1 MPFFHG
7 AYVDQTEALQNSL
20 GQFISFEHVPSGKI
34 VYFKAFLTKYTD
46 AYKSNWKGETGY
58 GRMDNVQMFQQ
69 TTRQVS
75 IGFKVIAGSLEEAK
89 DNLTKISTFAQM
101 LYPTFESSGGAQ
113 TIKAAPLIKIKF
125 MNWAQNSQTRSG
137 LLGAC
142 GGFTFSPTMEPG
154 VFTTREK
161 GGTNLIYPKEVMIDT
176 SLTIIHEHPLGWKKE
191 SVGPQGTYGV
201 NKSSPTKTAQVV
213 TWFTPQSPSF
223 PYGDM
228 IADPPVNIKQ
238 VDVTNPDYIKNK
250 TEHGT
255 LKGET
260 KFINRTPENQAKT
273 TIRSA
278 DSARETQRLD
288 AAKYRASRM
297 DRKIAANDALARQ
310 SAPFNKDISGT

>member
-1 MPFFHG
+1 MTFFHG

-101 LYPTFESSGGAQ
+101 LYPTFESNGGVQ

-154 VFTTREK
+154 VFTTREL
-161 GGTNLIYPKEVMIDT
+161 GGTNVIYPKEVMIDT
-176 SLTIIHEHPLGWKKE
+176 SLTIIHEHPLGWKKAE
-191 SVGPQGTYGV
+191 ETLPPIKKGSKDPQV
-201 NKSSPTKTAQVV
+201 KSAVLSWIK
-213 TWFTPQSPSF
+213 PQANHF
-223 PYGDM
+223 PYGE
-228 IADPPVNIKQ
+228 AVGQGPVNIKQ
-238 VDVTNPDYIKNK
+238 ANVTNPDYIESEQNK
-250 TEHGT
+250 TKHGT

-260 KFINRTPENQAKT
+260 KLIKRTLENQA
-273 TIRSA
+273 
-278 DSARETQRLD
+278 
-288 AAKYRASRM
+288 
-297 DRKIAANDALARQ
+297 AANSPSRLN
-310 SAPFNKDISGT
+310 SSILGSGGRTILNQG

>member
-1 MPFFHG
+1 MTFFHG

-69 TTRQVS
+69 TTRQVQ
-75 IGFKVIAGSLEEAK
+75 IGFNVVAGSLEEAK

-161 GGTNLIYPKEVMIDT
+161 GGTNVIYPKEVMIET
-176 SLTIIHEHPLGWKKE
+176 SLTIIHEHPLGWKKAE
-191 SVGPQGTYGV
+191 ETLYPTPGEPPAFKSAVLSWIEPQA
-201 NKSSPTKTAQVV
+201 NH
-213 TWFTPQSPSF
+213 F
-223 PYGDM
+223 PYGEAVGKGLVN
-228 IADPPVNIKQ
+228 INNIKQ
-238 VDVTNPDYIKNK
+238 VDVTNPDYVEEDLSNITKDIPAEK
-250 TEHGT
+250 
-255 LKGET
+255 LKSQQE
-260 KFINRTPENQAKT
+260 AKVERMAPKGSAAWAKARYKKLGAAAYGSKPAPV
-273 TIRSA
+273 RS
-278 DSARETQRLD
+278 
-288 AAKYRASRM
+288 
-297 DRKIAANDALARQ
+297 
-310 SAPFNKDISGT
+310 SAPTFGSGRGPAVP

>member
-1 MPFFHG
+1 MAFFHG
-7 AYVDQTEALQNSL
+7 AYVDQTDALQNSL

-34 VYFKAFLTKYTD
+34 VYFKAFLTKYSD

-89 DNLTKISTFAQM
+89 NNLVNISTFAQM

-154 VFTTREK
+154 VFTTRER
-161 GGTNLIYPKEVMIDT
+161 GGTNVIYPKEVMIDT

-191 SVGPQGTYGV
+191 SMGPQGTLEV

-238 VDVTNPDYIKNK
+238 VDVANPDYVEEDLSNITKDIPAEK
-250 TEHGT
+250 
-255 LKGET
+255 LKSQQE
-260 KFINRTPENQAKT
+260 AKVERMAPKGS
-273 TIRSA
+273 IAWAKARYKKLGAAAYGKPAPVRS
-278 DSARETQRLD
+278 
-288 AAKYRASRM
+288 
-297 DRKIAANDALARQ
+297 
-310 SAPFNKDISGT
+310 SAPTFGSGRGPAVP